1 MADEQLSNLPRQK
14 IAMLIDGD
22 NAQAG
27 LLSQMLVE
35 AARYGQVT
43 VRRIYGDWTTS
54 NMNSWKETLN
64 FHAFQPI
71 QQFRYTIGKNATDSA
86 MIIDAMDVLHS
97 NAVDAFCLVSS
108 DSDYTRLATR

>member
-1 MADEQLSNLPRQK
+1 MTDEQLTSLPRHK

-27 LLSQMLVE
+27 LLAQMLVE

-54 NMNSWKETLN
+54 NMNSWKETLTN
-64 FHAFQPI
+64 WQRFWANVILFLILDELAFKLLGFNRWKDPS
-71 QQFRYTIGKNATDSA
+71 KK
-86 MIIDAMDVLHS
+86 
-97 NAVDAFCLVSS
+97 
-108 DSDYTRLATR
+108 